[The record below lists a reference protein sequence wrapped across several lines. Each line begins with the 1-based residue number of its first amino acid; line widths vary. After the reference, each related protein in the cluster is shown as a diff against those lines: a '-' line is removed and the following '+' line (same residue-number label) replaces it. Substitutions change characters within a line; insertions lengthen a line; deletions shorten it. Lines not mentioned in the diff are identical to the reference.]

1 MRHQGSAG
9 MLVDDKTVGITIGPP
24 AKPSLGGRLPISEV
38 TEEIA
43 DHTPIAHAGEHEGT
57 G

>member
-24 AKPSLGGRLPISEV
+24 AKPGLGGRLPVSEV
-38 TEEIA
+38 TEEIV
-43 DHTPIAHAGEHEGT
+43 DHTPIAHVGGPEGT